1 MVEISEAITVRA
13 DTISLIVISLIRT
26 DMDPFLTTI
35 THQWIALAGIRE
47 CLKLKVKAGHN

>member
-13 DTISLIVISLIRT
+13 DTISLTVISLIRT
-26 DMDPFLTTI
+26 DMDPFLTI

>member
-13 DTISLIVISLIRT
+13 DTISLTVISLIRT
-26 DMDPFLTTI
+26 DMDPFLTI
-35 THQWIALAGIRE
+35 THKWIALTGIRE